1 MNEEE
6 REEENLTPDE
16 EEEVEEEVEED
27 SMSGEEAHRYE
38 EFEELNGKLDRA
50 LTALDS
56 IIAALNEVQGVAIE
70 SGAIVTDDTDPV
82 EIEVETLD
90 EDMDNWKWDED

>member
-1 MNEEE
+1 MDEEE
-6 REEENLTPDE
+6 REDENLTEDE
-16 EEEVEEEVEED
+16 EEVVEDDGV
-27 SMSGEEAHRYE
+27 SGEEAHRYE

-56 IIAALNEVQGVAIE
+56 IVAALNDLQAVSIE
-70 SGAIVTDDTDPV
+70 SGAIVTDNDGFEDV
-82 EIEVETLD
+82 EIEVLD

>member
-16 EEEVEEEVEED
+16 EEEVEED

-38 EFEELNGKLDRA
+38 EFEELNGKLDCA

-90 EDMDNWKWDED
+90 EDMGNWKWDED